1 MQQLFCLP
9 PTILFRFL
17 FFLSFQPFLVLSP
30 STFVTSSSLPRQ
42 QKQHR
47 PGKQRHGPVLWPLC
61 VLADQLVVL
70 LPSLAVVV
78 CFVTAGLWITRADN
92 TFFLFLLK
100 HQTSGFFC
108 STHTLCRN
116 VNLRIG
122 SASRIFAYQ
131 NFLLISGTTCFI
143 FQ

>member
-92 TFFLFLLK
+92 KFFLFLLK
-100 HQTSGFFC
+100 HQTSGFFVRPTRC
-108 STHTLCRN
+108 VVTSIYGLAQHR
-116 VNLRIG
+116 G
-122 SASRIFAYQ
+122 
-131 NFLLISGTTCFI
+131 FLHIKTFY
-143 FQ
+143 